1 MNKYIIKNCPAVY
14 IFKSGYSCNN
24 LDYDEHKFCKD
35 VTDCLLKRI
44 VELCNKIKPLE
55 ISSAQKQ
62 LTNVWADRGY
72 VLAQDILNLL
82 EIEEVDEEK

>member
-1 MNKYIIKNCPAVY
+1 MKYIIKNCPAVY
-14 IFKSGYSCNN
+14 LFKNGYSCNN

-35 VTDCLLKRI
+35 IPDCLLKRI
-44 VELCNKIKPLE
+44 AELCKKIKPLE

-72 VLAQDILNLL
+72 MLAVELLNLL
-82 EIEEVDEEK
+82 EIEEFNEE